1 MYKPAVLDIVL
12 LGSFS
17 NKSVTNA
24 LLFFVAS
31 YLVHEK

>member
-17 NKSVTNA
+17 YKSVTNA
-24 LLFFVAS
+24 LLFSVAF
-31 YLVHEK
+31 YLVHQK